1 MKFWCLEIRL
11 KDVKLGGDFFIEEF
25 VEVDVFNVV

>member
-1 MKFWCLEIRL
+1 MKFRCLAIRL
-11 KDVKLGGDFFIEEF
+11 KDVELGGNFFVEEF